1 MKKLFG
7 MAVAMMLGLSMIGCE
22 ETMEDT
28 MIEEP
33 ETKQEETI
41 EVEETDEAVEE
52 EVVDEPKEEVV
63 IFDEEKFNY
72 YMTTNLTDDEYEAYF
87 SEIKND
93 ETGYSREIEFDG
105 HILMVTPHEKWNT
118 RCELLLATGDYNNGS
133 FTGPYIKTRDIGYTD
148 LDGMTNEGYNVKVKA
163 TIEEY
168 DIDAGYLKIQIKE
181 ITAR

>member
-52 EVVDEPKEEVV
+52 EVVDEPEEEIV
-63 IFDEEKFNY
+63 IFDEEKFNH

>member
-41 EVEETDEAVEE
+41 EVEETEE
-52 EVVDEPKEEVV
+52 ETKEVID
-63 IFDEEKFNY
+63 IFDKEKFNY
-72 YMTTNLTDDEYEAYF
+72 YMTTNLSDSEYEAYF
-87 SEIKND
+87 SEIEWVGDNK
-93 ETGYSREIEFDG
+93 REIEFDG

>member
-1 MKKLFG
+1 
-7 MAVAMMLGLSMIGCE
+7 
-22 ETMEDT
+22 MEN
-28 MIEEP
+28 I
-33 ETKQEETI
+33 KNR
-41 EVEETDEAVEE
+41 
-52 EVVDEPKEEVV
+52 KNS
-63 IFDEEKFNY
+63 KNSK
-72 YMTTNLTDDEYEAYF
+72 NKRN
-87 SEIKND
+87 SKND

-118 RCELLLATGDYNNGS
+118 RCELLLGTGDYNNGS

-168 DIDAGYLKIQIKE
+168 DMDAGYLKIQIKE